1 MHNLKILPSANENKH
16 LPSALAFV
24 GQSDNVHDKPF
35 HVRRQA
41 LWSPRVNL
49 TSFQTTSS
57 NVIELQFCNTA
68 QTDLKKGVS

>member
-1 MHNLKILPSANENKH
+1 MQNLKILQSANENKH

-24 GQSDNVHDKPF
+24 GQSDNIHDKPF

-49 TSFQTTSS
+49 TSF
-57 NVIELQFCNTA
+57 
-68 QTDLKKGVS
+68 